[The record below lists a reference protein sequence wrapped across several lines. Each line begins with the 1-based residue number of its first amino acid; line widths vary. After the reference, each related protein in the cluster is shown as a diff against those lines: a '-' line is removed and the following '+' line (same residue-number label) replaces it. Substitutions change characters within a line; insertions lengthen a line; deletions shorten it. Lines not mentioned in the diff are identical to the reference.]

1 MLSLALFLSLHTLF
15 KRWRVLLPAA
25 RASTDLTWLLVTT
38 MRRTQ
43 MGAGGEPKGTE
54 SNATNRGPIQPST
67 GAVGTGSSLGTT
79 RTMLPW
85 VAEEGKAHMQ
95 PGAPKCFGGPKQQ
108 KKLTLLTRLLS
119 KQRLQ
124 LVCGVYFSLAMAL
137 LWPAPHLPGGSCPA
151 ASQHGPGSI
160 RLVKIRRPDCK
171 KSQGLSAGCL
181 ILEPRR
187 GGVGSFF
194 LGLNSAVIFG
204 CHNITSTA
212 ALSIPSTLLTLPT
225 PQKPIHLSPA
235 SSATL
240 CPCHPVPIL
249 PPHPFPCPSSHSS
262 PLHQHLPIPSQGSLL
277 SPPH

>member
-25 RASTDLTWLLVTT
+25 RASNDLTWLLVTT

-95 PGAPKCFGGPKQQ
+95 PGAPRCFDGPKQQ

-119 KQRLQ
+119 KQSLQ
-124 LVCGVYFSLAMAL
+124 LVCGVYFSLTMAL

-160 RLVKIRRPDCK
+160 RLVKIRRPDHK
-171 KSQGLSAGCL
+171 KSQGLMQDARSWSPGEVEL
-181 ILEPRR
+181 GP
-187 GGVGSFF
+187 SFW
-194 LGLNSAVIFG
+194 V
-204 CHNITSTA
+204 
-212 ALSIPSTLLTLPT
+212 
-225 PQKPIHLSPA
+225 
-235 SSATL
+235 
-240 CPCHPVPIL
+240 
-249 PPHPFPCPSSHSS
+249 
-262 PLHQHLPIPSQGSLL
+262 
-277 SPPH
+277 